1 MGGLD
6 RLTEFAAWARV
17 CYMLNMREWMREKMT
32 RRTKRGPNTSESTGR
47 IGQELPSDQPK
58 PLRPAYP
65 EAIQQSPMKHNHPIE
80 AEPAAK
86 EPTVDIGGVFG
97 DSAEI
102 THEPEVVTPAGPVTA
117 SSD

>member
-1 MGGLD
+1 MGGPA

-32 RRTKRGPNTSESTGR
+32 RRTKRGPNNSESTGR

-65 EAIQQSPMKHNHPIE
+65 EAIQQSPMEHNHPIE
-80 AEPAAK
+80 AESATE
-86 EPTVDIGGVFG
+86 EPTVDIGGVFA
-97 DSAEI
+97 DN
-102 THEPEVVTPAGPVTA
+102 PELIDQPEFATPAG
-117 SSD
+117 